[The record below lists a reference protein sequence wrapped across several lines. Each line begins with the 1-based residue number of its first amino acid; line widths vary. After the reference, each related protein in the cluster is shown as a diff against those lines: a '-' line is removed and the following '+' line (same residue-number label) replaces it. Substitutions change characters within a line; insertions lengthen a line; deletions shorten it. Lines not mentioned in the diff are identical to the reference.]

1 LNIEA
6 LGVLEQEVFIVKRSI
21 VNKIIEEAKN
31 YSIRIILYFHH
42 LDIGTQKIGKRRV
55 ENVMKSKN
63 VCLGGI

>member
-1 LNIEA
+1 M
-6 LGVLEQEVFIVKRSI
+6 KRSI